1 MKSELAEDVSF
12 ILFLLP
18 LIITGGYLLF
28 ASSIASG
35 YDTDIYLS
43 ITRDPIIFMISI
55 LAVSV
60 GTLVEIYS
68 NPLSLRE
75 KKLEINARRMQWL
88 AGITFLTSGVAAWV
102 SLGGSATLPAFF
114 GLFLTARFPLIYS
127 VLLAVLSSVLTL
139 QFKIPS
145 TESSL
150 VVNSTSVIILLLA
163 PVSFLLGT
171 TAQLPFALV
180 VTVSVALLAVGI
192 GLFAQANKTWFGTEK
207 PL

>member
-1 MKSELAEDVSF
+1 MKSELAEDISF

-18 LIITGGYLLF
+18 VILTGGFLLW
-28 ASSIASG
+28 ASSIGSG

-43 ITRDPIIFMISI
+43 ITRNPIIFVISI
-55 LAVSV
+55 LAVSA

-68 NPLSLRE
+68 NPLSLR
-75 KKLEINARRMQWL
+75 KRKLEINARRMQWL
-88 AGITFLTSGVAAWV
+88 AGITILTSAVAAWV
-102 SLGGSATLPAFF
+102 SLGGSATPPAFL

-127 VLLAVLSSVLTL
+127 VLLYVLSSMLTL

-150 VVNSTSVIILLLA
+150 VVNSSSVIVLLLA
-163 PVSFLLGT
+163 PISFLVGT
-171 TAQLPFALV
+171 TAQLPFAIV
-180 VTVSVALLAVGI
+180 VIVSISLLGLGI

-207 PL
+207 SL